1 MRKFVPYVF
10 AAIVAFVAVAPASAV
25 ENPQKPGK
33 WAITMQM
40 EMPGMPIKMPPI
52 KTEVCLTAE
61 DLKDP
66 QKSVPNDPK
75 SKCTIGDYKVDG
87 NTVSWSIDCPK
98 QNMKGTGEI
107 TYTEDSYSGG
117 MNMTVGEQQMKTKYS
132 GKWLGA
138 CTK

>member
-10 AAIVAFVAVAPASAV
+10 AAVFALVAVAPAGAA

-33 WAITMQM
+33 WKVTMQM
-40 EMPGMPIKMPPI
+40 EMPGMPIKMPPVNMEI
-52 KTEVCLTAE
+52 CLTEE

-75 SKCTIGDYKVDG
+75 SKCTVADYKVKGD
-87 NTVSWSIDCPK
+87 TVSWSIDCPE
-98 QNMKGTGEI
+98 QSMRGTGEI
-107 TYTEDSYSGG
+107 TYTGDSYTGG
-117 MNMTVGEQQMKTKYS
+117 MEMTIGDQQMTVKYS
-132 GKWLGA
+132 GKWLGT